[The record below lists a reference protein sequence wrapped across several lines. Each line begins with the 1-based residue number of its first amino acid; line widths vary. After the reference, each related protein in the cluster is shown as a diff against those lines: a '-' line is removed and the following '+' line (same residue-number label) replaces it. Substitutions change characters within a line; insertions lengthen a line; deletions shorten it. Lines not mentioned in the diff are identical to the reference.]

1 MTKYGEQRDS
11 PAVTAAASSS
21 TATKRF
27 WTPGR
32 FVAIL
37 CIVNLINYVD
47 RGVIASNGVNGSSR
61 TCDAKGLCSAG
72 TGIQGE
78 FKLSNFQDGLL
89 SSAFM
94 VGLLVAS
101 PIFAALSKRFTPFKL
116 IGVGLTVWTLAAVGC
131 GFSYNF
137 WMIAVFRMFVGVGE
151 ASFISLAA
159 PYIDDSAPAAR
170 KNLWLG
176 LFYMCIPAGV
186 ALGYVFGG
194 YVSIMPDFFSVGN
207 HLGWR
212 WAFYIEAIAM
222 AFFVVLSFC
231 IKPPQLKGSCFAAKE
246 SKKPSTS
253 IETVAL
259 THAEASQIKTV
270 SPKSQNLV
278 VVFGKDMKALFSE
291 KVFIVNVLGYIT
303 YNFVIGAYSY
313 WGPKA
318 GFGIYQMKNA
328 DMIFGGLT
336 IICGIIGTLGGSYV
350 LDRINATLPNTFKL
364 LAASTLF
371 GAAFCF
377 AAFCMKNM
385 YAFIGLFAVGEIL
398 IFAPQAPVN
407 FVCLHCVR
415 PNLRPL
421 SMASSTVLIHIL
433 GDVPSSPLYGKMQD
447 RLKNWRTSTLI
458 ITSILFLAAIIWG
471 IGIFMNSVDRS
482 NEKSDDEVEEEEK
495 LETKADNNSVPV

>member
-194 YVSIMPDFFSVGN
+194 YVGN

-231 IKPPQLKGSCFAAKE
+231 IKPPQLKGFAAKE

-318 GFGIYQMKNA
+318 GF
-328 DMIFGGLT
+328 
-336 IICGIIGTLGGSYV
+336 GGSYV

>member
-1 MTKYGEQRDS
+1 MDAQKLVI
-11 PAVTAAASSS
+11 P
-21 TATKRF
+21 
-27 WTPGR
+27 
-32 FVAIL
+32 
-37 CIVNLINYVD
+37 
-47 RGVIASNGVNGSSR
+47 RGFA
-61 TCDAKGLCSAG
+61 
-72 TGIQGE
+72 
-78 FKLSNFQDGLL
+78 LL
-89 SSAFM
+89 ALAFT
-94 VGLLVAS
+94 GLLVAS
-101 PIFAALSKRFTPFKL
+101 PIFAALSRRFTPFKL
-116 IGVGLTVWTLAAVGC
+116 IGVGLTVWTLAAAGC
-131 GFSYNF
+131 GFSYNI

-159 PYIDDSAPAAR
+159 PYIDDSAPGAR

-186 ALGYVFGG
+186 ALGYVVGG
-194 YVSIMPDFFSVGN
+194 YVGN

-231 IKPPQLKGSCFAAKE
+231 INSPQLKGFAAKD

-253 IETVAL
+253 IKTVAL
-259 THAEASQIKTV
+259 AHAEASQIKTLTPK
-270 SPKSQNLV
+270 SKSQNLV

-303 YNFVIGAYSY
+303 YNFGIEAYSY
-313 WGPKA
+313 LGQKA
-318 GFGIYQMKNA
+318 GSGIYQLKNA
-328 DMIFGGLT
+328 DAIIGFLNF
-336 IICGIIGTLGGSYV
+336 ICGIIGTLGGSYV
-350 LDRINATLPNTFKL
+350 LDRINATLSNTFKL

-377 AAFCMKNM
+377 AAFCMKNV

-407 FVCLHCVR
+407 FVCLHCVT

-433 GDVPSSPLYGKMQD
+433 GVVPSSSLYGKMQD

-482 NEKSDDEVEEEEK
+482 NEKSEDDEVEEQEEK
-495 LETKADNNSVPV
+495 LETKADNNSVLV

>member
-1 MTKYGEQRDS
+1 MTKVGLRDS
-11 PAVTAAASSS
+11 PAKEEAS
-21 TATKRF
+21 TKTTTTPLPTKKRF
-27 WTPGR
+27 LTPGR
-32 FVAIL
+32 FVTIL
-37 CIVNLINYVD
+37 CLINLINYVD
-47 RGVIASNGVNGSSR
+47 RGVIASNGVNGSAK
-61 TCDAKGLCSAG
+61 TCDAKGVCSAG

-78 FKLSNFQDGLL
+78 FSLTNFQDGLL

-101 PIFAALSKRFTPFKL
+101 PIFAGLSKRVNPFKL
-116 IGVGLTVWTLAAVGC
+116 IGVGLTVWTIAALGC

-159 PYIDDSAPAAR
+159 PYIDDSAPVER
-170 KNLWLG
+170 KNFWLG

-194 YVSIMPDFFSVGN
+194 YIGN

-222 AFFVVLSFC
+222 AIFVVLSFC
-231 IKPPQLKGSCFAAKE
+231 IKPPQQLKGFADKDL
-246 SKKPSTS
+246 KKPSTS
-253 IETVAL
+253 IETD
-259 THAEASQIKTV
+259 AEASEIKTKT
-270 SPKSQNLV
+270 PKSKNLF

-350 LDRINATLPNTFKL
+350 LDRITATLPNTFKL
-364 LAASTLF
+364 LAASTLL

-377 AAFCMKNM
+377 VAFLMKNM
-385 YAFIGLFAVGEIL
+385 YAFIGLFALGEII

-407 FVCLHCVR
+407 YVCLHCVR

-421 SMASSTVLIHIL
+421 SMATSTVLIHIL

-447 RLKNWRTSTLI
+447 RLKNWRKSTLI

-482 NEKSDDEVEEEEK
+482 NEVSEDDEVVEEEK
-495 LETKADNNSVPV
+495 LESKADNNSPHV

>member
-194 YVSIMPDFFSVGN
+194 YVGN

-318 GFGIYQMKNA
+318 GF
-328 DMIFGGLT
+328 
-336 IICGIIGTLGGSYV
+336 GGSYV

>member
-1 MTKYGEQRDS
+1 MTKVGQRDS
-11 PAVTAAASSS
+11 PALAEASTPTAK
-21 TATKRF
+21 KRF
-27 WTPGR
+27 WTPLK

-37 CIVNLINYVD
+37 CVINLINYVD
-47 RGVIASNGVNGSSR
+47 RGVIASNGVNGSAR
-61 TCDAKGLCSAG
+61 VCDPKGVCSAG

-78 FKLSNFQDGLL
+78 FNLTNFQDGLL

-101 PIFAALSKRFTPFKL
+101 PIFAGLSKRFNPFKL
-116 IGVGLTVWTLAAVGC
+116 IGVGLTVWTLAAIGC
-131 GFSYNF
+131 GFSRNF

-176 LFYMCIPAGV
+176 WFYMCIPAGV

-194 YVSIMPDFFSVGN
+194 YVGK

-212 WAFYIEAIAM
+212 WAFYIEAILM
-222 AFFVVLSFC
+222 AVFVVLCFC
-231 IKPPQLKGSCFAAKE
+231 IKPPQLKGFADKD
-246 SKKPSTS
+246 SKKPSAS

-259 THAEASQIKTV
+259 TDAEASQIKTE
-270 SPKSQNLV
+270 SPKSKSRKNLLV
-278 VVFGKDMKALFSE
+278 LFGRDLKALFSE

-318 GFGIYQMKNA
+318 GFGIYKMKNA
-328 DMIFGGLT
+328 DMVFGGLT
-336 IICGIIGTLGGSYV
+336 IVCGIIGTLGGSYV

-371 GAAFCF
+371 GAALCF
-377 AAFCMKNM
+377 VAFCMKNM
-385 YAFIGLFAVGEIL
+385 YAFIAIFALGEIL

-421 SMASSTVLIHIL
+421 SMAVSTVLIHVL
-433 GDVPSSPLYGKMQD
+433 GDVPSSPLYGQMQD

-482 NEKSDDEVEEEEK
+482 NEEESEDDDDFKEEK
-495 LETKADNNSVPV
+495 LESKANNSSGV

>member
-1 MTKYGEQRDS
+1 
-11 PAVTAAASSS
+11 
-21 TATKRF
+21 
-27 WTPGR
+27 
-32 FVAIL
+32 
-37 CIVNLINYVD
+37 
-47 RGVIASNGVNGSSR
+47 
-61 TCDAKGLCSAG
+61 
-72 TGIQGE
+72 
-78 FKLSNFQDGLL
+78 
-89 SSAFM
+89 
-94 VGLLVAS
+94 
-101 PIFAALSKRFTPFKL
+101 
-116 IGVGLTVWTLAAVGC
+116 
-131 GFSYNF
+131 
-137 WMIAVFRMFVGVGE
+137 MIAVFRMFVGVGE

-159 PYIDDSAPAAR
+159 PYIDDSAPVAR
-170 KNLWLG
+170 KNFWLG

-194 YVSIMPDFFSVGN
+194 YIGN

-222 AFFVVLSFC
+222 AVFVILSFC
-231 IKPPQLKGSCFAAKE
+231 IKPPQQLKGFADKD

-253 IETVAL
+253 IETVAP
-259 THAEASQIKTV
+259 TDAEASQIKTKT
-270 SPKSQNLV
+270 PKSKNLV
-278 VVFGKDMKALFSE
+278 VLFGKDLKALFSE

-318 GFGIYQMKNA
+318 GFGIYKMKNA

-350 LDRINATLPNTFKL
+350 LDRINATLSNTFKL
-364 LAASTLF
+364 LAASTLL

-377 AAFCMKNM
+377 TAFLMKNM
-385 YAFIGLFAVGEIL
+385 YAFIALFAVGEIL

-447 RLKNWRTSTLI
+447 HLKNWRKSTLI

-471 IGIFMNSVDRS
+471 IGKDS
-482 NEKSDDEVEEEEK
+482 NCFYFFS
-495 LETKADNNSVPV
+495 LIS

>member
-1 MTKYGEQRDS
+1 MTKVGQRDS
-11 PAVTAAASSS
+11 PAIAEAS
-21 TATKRF
+21 TPIPKKRF

-61 TCDAKGLCSAG
+61 TCDAKGLCSSG

-78 FKLSNFQDGLL
+78 FNLSNFQDGLL

-101 PIFAALSKRFTPFKL
+101 PIFAGLSKRFNPFKL
-116 IGVGLTVWTLAAVGC
+116 IGVGLSVWTIAAAGC

-159 PYIDDSAPAAR
+159 PYIDDSAPVAR

-194 YVSIMPDFFSVGN
+194 YVGDHI
-207 HLGWR
+207 GWR

-222 AFFVVLSFC
+222 ACFVLLSLC
-231 IKPPQLKGSCFAAKE
+231 IKPPQLKGFADKN

-259 THAEASQIKTV
+259 TDAEASQKQTTV
-270 SPKSQNLV
+270 TPKSKSQNLL
-278 VVFGKDMKALFSE
+278 VVFGKDLKTLFCE
-291 KVFIVNVLGYIT
+291 KVFVVNVLGYIT

-350 LDRINATLPNTFKL
+350 LDRINATLSNTFKL

-421 SMASSTVLIHIL
+421 SMAVSTVLIHVL
-433 GDVPSSPLYGKMQD
+433 GDVPSSPLFGKMQD

-471 IGIFMNSVDRS
+471 IGICMKSVDRS
-482 NEKSDDEVEEEEK
+482 NEKSDDDEVEEEK
-495 LETKADNNSVPV
+495 LESKTDASTLV

>member
-1 MTKYGEQRDS
+1 MTNYSGDQRDS
-11 PAVTAAASSS
+11 PAIASAAAAEAS
-21 TATKRF
+21 TVTTNKRF

-47 RGVIASNGVNGSSR
+47 RGVIASNGVNGSAR

-78 FKLSNFQDGLL
+78 FRLSNFQDGLL

-194 YVSIMPDFFSVGN
+194 YVGN

-231 IKPPQLKGSCFAAKE
+231 IKPPQLKGFAAKE

-259 THAEASQIKTV
+259 THAETSQIKTV
-270 SPKSQNLV
+270 TPKPKTQNLV
-278 VVFGKDMKALFSE
+278 VLFGKDMKALFSE

-318 GFGIYQMKNA
+318 GFGIYHMKNA

-350 LDRINATLPNTFKL
+350 LDRINATLQNTFKL

>member
-1 MTKYGEQRDS
+1 MTKVGHKDS
-11 PAVTAAASSS
+11 PVTS
-21 TATKRF
+21 TTKRF

-47 RGVIASNGVNGSSR
+47 RGVIASNGVNGSAR
-61 TCDAKGLCSAG
+61 TCDAKGICSKG

-78 FKLSNFQDGLL
+78 FNLSNFEDGLL

-94 VGLLVAS
+94 AGLLVAS
-101 PIFAALSKRFTPFKL
+101 PIFAGLSKSYNPFK
-116 IGVGLTVWTLAAVGC
+116 IISFGLAVWTVAATGC
-131 GFSYNF
+131 GFSYKF
-137 WMIAVFRMFVGVGE
+137 WMIAVCRMLVGVGE

-194 YVSIMPDFFSVGN
+194 YVGDHI
-207 HLGWR
+207 GWR
-212 WAFYIEAIAM
+212 WAFFIEAIAM
-222 AFFVVLSFC
+222 LFFVVLTFC
-231 IKPPQLKGSCFAAKE
+231 IKPPQLKGFADKDL
-246 SKKPSTS
+246 KKPSTS
-253 IETVAL
+253 SDTVAP
-259 THAEASQIKTV
+259 TDAETSQIKTV
-270 SPKSQNLV
+270 TLKSKSKKNPL
-278 VVFGKDMKALFSE
+278 VVFGKDLKALFSE

-318 GFGIYQMKNA
+318 GFGIYKMKNA

-350 LDRINATLPNTFKL
+350 LDRINSTLTNTFKL

-385 YAFIGLFAVGEIL
+385 YAFIGLFAIGEIL

-421 SMASSTVLIHIL
+421 SMACSTVLIHVL

-458 ITSILFLAAIIWG
+458 ITSILFIAAIIWS

-482 NEKSDDEVEEEEK
+482 NEESEDDEVEEK
-495 LETKADNNSVPV
+495 LQSKAENSSLV

>member
-1 MTKYGEQRDS
+1 MTKVGQRDS
-11 PAVTAAASSS
+11 PAITESS
-21 TATKRF
+21 TPTAKKRF

-37 CIVNLINYVD
+37 CIINLINYVD

-78 FKLSNFQDGLL
+78 FNLTNFEDGLL

-101 PIFAALSKRFTPFKL
+101 PIFAGLSKRFNPFKL
-116 IGVGLTVWTLAAVGC
+116 IGVGLTVWTLAATGC

-137 WMIAVFRMFVGVGE
+137 WMIAAFRMFVGVGE

-194 YVSIMPDFFSVGN
+194 YVGN
-207 HLGWR
+207 HFGWR

-231 IKPPQLKGSCFAAKE
+231 LKPPQLKGFANKDP
-246 SKKPSTS
+246 KKPSTS

-259 THAEASQIKTV
+259 TDAEASQIKTETPK
-270 SPKSQNLV
+270 SKKSQNLV
-278 VVFGKDMKALFSE
+278 VLFGKDLKALFSE

-303 YNFVIGAYSY
+303 YNFVIGSYSY

-336 IICGIIGTLGGSYV
+336 IICGIVGTLGGSYV
-350 LDRINATLPNTFKL
+350 LDRINATLSNTFKL
-364 LAASTLF
+364 LATSTLF

-377 AAFCMKNM
+377 AAFSMKNM
-385 YAFIGLFAVGEIL
+385 YVFIGLFAVGEIL

-421 SMASSTVLIHIL
+421 SMAVSTVLIHVL
-433 GDVPSSPLYGKMQD
+433 GDVPSSPLFGKMQD

-471 IGIFMNSVDRS
+471 IGIFMKSVDRS
-482 NEKSDDEVEEEEK
+482 NEKSDDDEEVEEEK
-495 LETKADNNSVPV
+495 LETKADNNSSLV